1 MYPRSTSP
9 FEAIDAPHPG
19 CSPAPPGDR
28 TEGRRIRIGGT
39 VQGVGFRPWV
49 HRLAGRERVR
59 GRVWNSSTGA
69 TIEAFGTAQVL
80 DRFVRLLSA
89 SAPPAARI
97 EGIVCETI
105 PPEHLERFEIVE
117 SRRGAER
124 RLAIPPDIAIC
135 ADCLAEIFDPAGR
148 RYRYAFT
155 NCTNCG
161 PRFTITRDI
170 PYDRPATTMARFAM
184 CPQCR
189 REYETVAD
197 RRFHAEPNACPRCGP
212 TLSIFDPNA
221 DRTAA
226 APDPIRTAAGAIAAG
241 RIVAI
246 RGIGGFHLA
255 CDATSS
261 AAVQRLRRRKRRE
274 QKPLAV
280 MVRDLAEARRLA
292 DLTEAEAAILASSER
307 PIVLVRRRDGAE
319 LAREIAPDNPMLGL
333 MLPYSPL
340 HHLIL
345 AEVGRPLVMT
355 SGNLS
360 EEPIAYR
367 NDEAIE
373 RLGAVADLFV
383 LHDREI
389 VTRCDDSVVR
399 VLAGVPTVM
408 RRSRGYVPRAIALA
422 RPFSRP
428 VLACGAQLKNTFCIG
443 AGTQAYLGPHI
454 GDLEN
459 LDTFQ
464 SFEESIARMER
475 FLEVN
480 PEVIAHDLHP
490 DYLSTVYARSRSG
503 PIAVQVQHHHAH
515 VASAM
520 AEHGLAGPVLG
531 LAFDGTGYGSDG
543 HAWGGEFLLAEF
555 GGFTRL
561 ATFRPLALAGGDTAI
576 RKVWRI
582 ALAMLDDAFGA
593 AAPLGDLPLF
603 AKIATRDVAVM
614 RRMIADR
621 FNAPLAHGVGRY
633 FDAFGALV
641 LGVSDANYEGQVAMR
656 LEWAADPAERGHYRF
671 EIDRNSSPWEIDLRQ
686 AAREAVHDLLRAVS
700 AGVIAARF
708 HNTLAHAAAEV
719 VRAAS
724 ASVGRVP
731 IILTGGCFQNARL
744 AEGIAAALARNFDVY
759 THRSVP
765 PGDGGIALGQAMVA
779 DARTREGG
787 SVCA

>member
-1 MYPRSTSP
+1 MNKAGPTSQR
-9 FEAIDAPHPG
+9 ARLKLAVRG
-19 CSPAPPGDR
+19 A
-28 TEGRRIRIGGT
+28 
-39 VQGVGFRPWV
+39 VQGVGFRPFV
-49 HRLAGRERVR
+49 HRLATELGLNGWVN
-59 GRVWNSSTGA
+59 NSPQGVF
-69 TIEAFGTAQVL
+69 IEAEGPRAELEKFLLRLETEKPPRSFIQSLEASWLDSAGYTA
-80 DRFVRLLSA
+80 
-89 SAPPAARI
+89 
-97 EGIVCETI
+97 
-105 PPEHLERFEIVE
+105 FEIRPSETGGNKTALV
-117 SRRGAER
+117 
-124 RLAIPPDIAIC
+124 LPDIATC
-135 ADCLAEIFDPAGR
+135 PDCLREIFDPKNR
-148 RYRYAFT
+148 RQRYPFT

-170 PYDRPATTMARFAM
+170 PYDRPATTMAPFAM
-184 CPQCR
+184 CPECR
-189 REYETVAD
+189 CEYDAVAD
-197 RRFHAEPNACPRCGP
+197 RRFHAEPNACPQCGP
-212 TLSIFDPNA
+212 ALSIFDPNA
-221 DRTAA
+221 DQVAAEPDAIRAA
-226 APDPIRTAAGAIAAG
+226 ASAIAAG

-261 AAVQRLRRRKRRE
+261 AAVQRLRSRKRRE

-280 MVRDLAEARRLA
+280 MVRDLAEAQRLA
-292 DLTEAEAAILASSER
+292 DLTQAETAVLVSSER

-319 LAREIAPDNPMLGL
+319 LASEIAPDNPMLGL

-340 HHLIL
+340 HYLIV

-367 NDEAIE
+367 NDEAIA

-399 VLAGVPTVM
+399 VLAGGPTVI
-408 RRSRGYVPRAIALA
+408 RRSRGYVPRAIALPRA
-422 RPFSRP
+422 FSRP

-443 AGTQAYLGPHI
+443 VGAQAYLGPHI

-464 SFEESIARMER
+464 SFEQSIARMER

-490 DYLSTVYARSRSG
+490 DYLSTLYARSRSG
-503 PIAVQVQHHHAH
+503 LVAVQVQHHHAH

-520 AEHGLAGPVLG
+520 AEHGLTGPVLG

-543 HAWGGEFLLAEF
+543 HAWGGEFLLADF
-555 GGFTRL
+555 AGFTRL

-582 ALAMLDDAFGA
+582 ALAMLDDAFAA
-593 AAPLGDLPLF
+593 AAPLDDLALF
-603 AKIATRDVAVM
+603 AEIAPRDLAVV
-614 RRMIADR
+614 RRMIANR

-641 LGVSDANYEGQVAMR
+641 LGVTEANYEGQVAMR
-656 LEWAADPAERGHYRF
+656 LEWAADSAERAHYRF
-671 EIDRNSSPWEIDLRQ
+671 DVDRNAAPWEVDLRQ
-686 AAREAVHDLLRAVS
+686 AVRDAVRDLLRGVC

-708 HNTLAHAAAEV
+708 HNTLVCAAAEV

-724 ASVGRVP
+724 AGVGRVP
-731 IILTGGCFQNARL
+731 IVLTGGCFQNARL
-744 AEGIAAALARNFDVY
+744 AEGIASALARNFDVY

>member
-1 MYPRSTSP
+1 M
-9 FEAIDAPHPG
+9 DAPHPS
-19 CSPAPPGDR
+19 CNLAPPGDR

-69 TIEAFGTAQVL
+69 TIEAFGTAQML

-105 PPEHLERFEIVE
+105 PPEHLERFEIVQ

-135 ADCLAEIFDPAGR
+135 ADCLSEIFDPADR
-148 RYRYAFT
+148 RYRYPFT

-184 CPQCR
+184 CPECR
-189 REYETVAD
+189 CEYQAVAD

-212 TLSIFDPNA
+212 ALSIFDPSA
-221 DRTAA
+221 DQTAA
-226 APDPIRTAAGAIAAG
+226 EPDAIRAAARAIAAG

-246 RGIGGFHLA
+246 KGIGGFHLA

-261 AAVQRLRRRKRRE
+261 AAVRRLRSRKRRE

-280 MVRDLAEARRLA
+280 MVRDLAEAQRLA
-292 DLTEAEAAILASSER
+292 DLTQAETAVLVSSER
-307 PIVLVRRRDGAE
+307 PIVLVRRRDDAE
-319 LAREIAPDNPMLGL
+319 LAGEIAPDNPMLGL

-340 HHLIL
+340 HHLIV
-345 AEVGRPLVMT
+345 AEAGRPLVMT

-367 NDEAIE
+367 NDEAIA

-399 VLAGVPTVM
+399 VLAGAPTVI
-408 RRSRGYVPRAIALA
+408 RRSRGYVPRAIALPRA
-422 RPFSRP
+422 FSRP

-443 AGTQAYLGPHI
+443 VGARAYLGPHI

-490 DYLSTVYARSRSG
+490 DYLSTLYARSRSG
-503 PIAVQVQHHHAH
+503 LVAVQVQHHHAH

-520 AEHGLAGPVLG
+520 AEHGLTGPVLG

-543 HAWGGEFLLAEF
+543 HAWGGEFLLADF
-555 GGFTRL
+555 AGFTRL

-582 ALAMLDDAFGA
+582 ALAMLDDAFAA
-593 AAPLGDLPLF
+593 AAPLDDLALF
-603 AKIATRDVAVM
+603 AEIAPRDLTVV
-614 RRMIADR
+614 RRMIATR
-621 FNAPLAHGVGRY
+621 FNAPLAHGLGRY

-641 LGVSDANYEGQVAMR
+641 LGLTQANYEGQVAMR
-656 LEWAADPAERGHYRF
+656 LEWAADSAERAHYRF
-671 EIDRNSSPWEIDLRQ
+671 DVDRNSSPWEIDLRQ
-686 AAREAVHDLLRAVS
+686 AVRDAVRDLLRGVG

-708 HNTLAHAAAEV
+708 HNTLVCAAAEV

-731 IILTGGCFQNARL
+731 IVLTGGCFQNARL
-744 AEGIAAALARNFDVY
+744 AEGIASALARNFDVY

-779 DARTREGG
+779 DARTRAGG
-787 SVCA
+787 SICA

>member
-1 MYPRSTSP
+1 M
-9 FEAIDAPHPG
+9 DAPYPS
-19 CSPAPPGDR
+19 CNLAPAGDR

-69 TIEAFGTAQVL
+69 TIEAFGTAQTL
-80 DRFVRLLSA
+80 DRFVRLLAA

-97 EGIVCETI
+97 EAIVCETI
-105 PPEHLERFEIVE
+105 PPEHLERFEIVQ
-117 SRRGAER
+117 SRRSAER

-135 ADCLAEIFDPAGR
+135 ADCLAEIFDPADR
-148 RYRYAFT
+148 RYRYPFT

-184 CPQCR
+184 CPECR
-189 REYETVAD
+189 GEYQAVAD

-212 TLSIFDPNA
+212 ALTVFDPSA
-221 DRTAA
+221 DQTAA
-226 APDPIRTAAGAIAAG
+226 EPDAIRAAARAIAAG

-261 AAVQRLRRRKRRE
+261 AAVRRLRSRKRRE

-280 MVRDLAEARRLA
+280 MVRDLAEAQRLA
-292 DLTEAEAAILASSER
+292 DLTPAETAVLVSSER

-319 LAREIAPDNPMLGL
+319 LASEIAPDNPMLGL

-340 HHLIL
+340 HHLIV
-345 AEVGRPLVMT
+345 AEAGRPLVMT

-367 NDEAIE
+367 NDEAIA

-399 VLAGVPTVM
+399 VLAGAPTVI
-408 RRSRGYVPRAIALA
+408 RRSRGYVPRAIALPQA
-422 RPFSRP
+422 FSRP

-443 AGTQAYLGPHI
+443 VGARAYLGPHI

-490 DYLSTVYARSRSG
+490 EYLSTLYARSRSDLV
-503 PIAVQVQHHHAH
+503 AVNVQHHHAH

-520 AEHGLAGPVLG
+520 AEHGLTGPVLG

-543 HAWGGEFLLAEF
+543 HAWGGEFLLADF
-555 GGFTRL
+555 AGFTRL

-582 ALAMLDDAFGA
+582 ALAMLDDAFAA
-593 AAPLGDLPLF
+593 AAPLDDLALF
-603 AKIATRDVAVM
+603 AEIAPCDLAVV
-614 RRMIADR
+614 RRMIATR

-641 LGVSDANYEGQVAMR
+641 LGVTQANYEGQVAMR
-656 LEWAADPAERGHYRF
+656 LEWAADSAERAHYRF
-671 EIDRNSSPWEIDLRQ
+671 DVDRNSSQWQIDLRH
-686 AAREAVHDLLRAVS
+686 AVRDAVRDLLRGVG

-708 HNTLAHAAAEV
+708 HNNLVCAAAEV

-731 IILTGGCFQNARL
+731 IVLTGGCFQNARL
-744 AEGIAAALARNFDVY
+744 AEGIASALARNFDVY

-779 DARTREGG
+779 DARTRAGG
-787 SVCA
+787 LVCA

>member
-1 MYPRSTSP
+1 M
-9 FEAIDAPHPG
+9 DAPHPS
-19 CSPAPPGDR
+19 CNLAPPGDR

-105 PPEHLERFEIVE
+105 PPEHLERFEIVQ

-135 ADCLAEIFDPAGR
+135 ADCLSEIFDPADR
-148 RYRYAFT
+148 RYRYPFT

-184 CPQCR
+184 CPECR
-189 REYETVAD
+189 CEYQAVAD

-212 TLSIFDPNA
+212 ALSIFDPSA
-221 DRTAA
+221 DQTAA
-226 APDPIRTAAGAIAAG
+226 EPDAIRAAARAIAAG

-246 RGIGGFHLA
+246 KGIGGFHLA

-261 AAVQRLRRRKRRE
+261 AAVRRLRSRKRRE

-280 MVRDLAEARRLA
+280 MVRDLAEAQRLA
-292 DLTEAEAAILASSER
+292 DLTQAETAVLVSSER
-307 PIVLVRRRDGAE
+307 PIVLVRRRDDAE
-319 LAREIAPDNPMLGL
+319 LAGEIAPDNPMLGL

-340 HHLIL
+340 HHLIV
-345 AEVGRPLVMT
+345 AEAGRPLVMT

-367 NDEAIE
+367 NDEAIA

-399 VLAGVPTVM
+399 VLAGAPTVI
-408 RRSRGYVPRAIALA
+408 RRSRGYVPRAIALPRA
-422 RPFSRP
+422 FSRP

-490 DYLSTVYARSRSG
+490 DYLSTLYARSRSG
-503 PIAVQVQHHHAH
+503 LVAVQVQHHHAH

-520 AEHGLAGPVLG
+520 AEHGLTGPVLG

-543 HAWGGEFLLAEF
+543 HAWGGEFLLADF
-555 GGFTRL
+555 AGFTRL

-582 ALAMLDDAFGA
+582 ALAMLDDAFAA
-593 AAPLGDLPLF
+593 AAPLDDLALF
-603 AKIATRDVAVM
+603 AEIAPRDLTVV
-614 RRMIADR
+614 RRMIATR
-621 FNAPLAHGVGRY
+621 FNAPLAHGLGRY

-641 LGVSDANYEGQVAMR
+641 LGLTQANYEGQVAMR
-656 LEWAADPAERGHYRF
+656 LEWAADSAERAHYRF
-671 EIDRNSSPWEIDLRQ
+671 DVDRNSSPWEIDLRQ
-686 AAREAVHDLLRAVS
+686 AVRDAVRDLLRGVG

-708 HNTLAHAAAEV
+708 HNTLVCAAAEV

-731 IILTGGCFQNARL
+731 IVLTGGCFQNARL
-744 AEGIAAALARNFDVY
+744 AEGIASALARNFDVY

-779 DARTREGG
+779 DARTRAGG
-787 SVCA
+787 SICA